1 MNWYQAAK
9 SELDAGLRRRDKLIE
24 KGYDFL
30 RRSPPKFIDERL
42 EIRDEAIASIQRR
55 IIMSNIVIIVIGGL
69 GSYFLAHEIL
79 KPIEQAHEAQKQF
92 TADASHE
99 LRTPL
104 TAMRTEIEV
113 ALRDDKITKEQAI
126 NLLGSNL
133 EELEKMSSLSENL
146 LLLSAQDFSKN
157 QTNLSSIEIT
167 KLLEDVLIKVTPI
180 AKDKSITIENKLQ
193 PAKVQADPKQ
203 LSELLT
209 ILVENA
215 IKYSQKGR
223 QIVVS
228 GESNS
233 KQQYELSVS
242 DSGIGIDQKDQQK
255 LFDRFYRV
263 DESRSSQ
270 TSNGFGLGLSIAQQI
285 AKNHSTEVIVNSELG
300 KGSKFSFK
308 LKLL

>member
-1 MNWYQAAK
+1 MFHSATLRLTAVFAFILLLISIFFSLNWYQAAK

-133 EELEKMSSLSENL
+133 EEL
-146 LLLSAQDFSKN
+146 
-157 QTNLSSIEIT
+157 
-167 KLLEDVLIKVTPI
+167 
-180 AKDKSITIENKLQ
+180 
-193 PAKVQADPKQ
+193 
-203 LSELLT
+203 
-209 ILVENA
+209 
-215 IKYSQKGR
+215 
-223 QIVVS
+223 
-228 GESNS
+228 
-233 KQQYELSVS
+233 
-242 DSGIGIDQKDQQK
+242 
-255 LFDRFYRV
+255 
-263 DESRSSQ
+263 
-270 TSNGFGLGLSIAQQI
+270 
-285 AKNHSTEVIVNSELG
+285 
-300 KGSKFSFK
+300 
-308 LKLL
+308 

>member
-1 MNWYQAAK
+1 
-9 SELDAGLRRRDKLIE
+9 
-24 KGYDFL
+24 
-30 RRSPPKFIDERL
+30 
-42 EIRDEAIASIQRR
+42 
-55 IIMSNIVIIVIGGL
+55 
-69 GSYFLAHEIL
+69 
-79 KPIEQAHEAQKQF
+79 
-92 TADASHE
+92 
-99 LRTPL
+99 
-104 TAMRTEIEV
+104 
-113 ALRDDKITKEQAI
+113 
-126 NLLGSNL
+126 
-133 EELEKMSSLSENL
+133 MSSLSENL

-223 QIVVS
+223 QIVVR